1 MGEVIKE
8 LEPVG
13 QAVICVCDLMHASH
27 RVPTCVT
34 SAESYKTAMSAKL
47 NKLTVPEL
55 RKQLVT
61 SGLPVTGRKADLVQ
75 RLREV
80 EKGNGIILNKCVTLL
95 RLCRSIRGSR
105 FCWWW
110 KWGQAVED

>member
-80 EKGNGIILNKCVTLL
+80 EKGNRIKLCLEMLQTLMSL
-95 RLCRSIRGSR
+95 SRSGRGSR
-105 FCWWW
+105 FC
-110 KWGQAVED
+110 

>member
-1 MGEVIKE
+1 M
-8 LEPVG
+8 
-13 QAVICVCDLMHASH
+13 
-27 RVPTCVT
+27 VPTFVT
-34 SAESYKTAMSAKL
+34 SAEFNKTAMSVKL

-80 EKGNGIILNKCVTLL
+80 EKGNRIKLCLEMLQTLMSL
-95 RLCRSIRGSR
+95 SRSGRGSR
-105 FCWWW
+105 FC
-110 KWGQAVED
+110 

>member
-1 MGEVIKE
+1 MGEVIK
-8 LEPVG
+8 EPVG

-27 RVPTCVT
+27 RVPTFVT

-80 EKGNGIILNKCVTLL
+80 EKGKRKSSALKCFTL
-95 RLCRSIRGSR
+95 LCRSIRGSR
-105 FCWWW
+105 FC
-110 KWGQAVED
+110 